1 MNINELLEKI
11 QEIVPLNNAFEDD
24 NVGLI
29 IGSGDQEVKNIIV
42 AHDLTLELL
51 EHCDKNDIN
60 CVIVYHPPIH
70 RPLDFIRFDNPY
82 TEVVSKFIFSN

>member
-29 IGSGDQEVKNIIV
+29 IGSGDEEVKNIIV

-51 EHCDKNDIN
+51 EHCDKNEIKLY
-60 CVIVYHPPIH
+60 IIH
-70 RPLDFIRFDNPY
+70 NRSRRRIER
-82 TEVVSKFIFSN
+82 